1 MNKYTNIIR
10 NLVEAKKETFANVKG
25 SSRKAGRKLETALRR
40 EGKGKP
46 NNTYATGGALDR
58 YNRKSDSRHKRVI
71 KQIDAHLAAAREAL
85 GVNDEDEKT
94 KSESVLTFGQL
105 LDELT
110 EMKKTVASWQSGV
123 RSSQLSGI
131 PSSEQFKDA
140 DFAAGYGAGMEKG
153 TRAMDPSYRAKRVAN
168 KAKQIARARGDWKN
182 AASNIGLAHL
192 ATGHYTDNLAK

>member
-46 NNTYATGGALDR
+46 NNTYAAGGALDR

-71 KQIDAHLAAAREAL
+71 KKIDAHLAAAKEAAT
-85 GVNDEDEKT
+85 EEKT

-105 LDELT
+105 MNELT

-131 PSSEQFKDA
+131 PSSEQFKDP

-153 TRAMDPSYRAKRVAN
+153 TRAMDPSYRAKRVAK
-168 KAKQIARARGDWKN
+168 KAKQIAANRGEGN
-182 AASNIGLAHL
+182 N
-192 ATGHYTDNLAK
+192 